1 MNLVQDLTL
10 LSIFEDET
18 LFDALQKISDNK
30 KGFLVVISHENRL
43 IGTLTDGD
51 IRRTIIINPA
61 LDLTVKVGELCNKQ
75 FDYVNLKADK
85 HLITEKVK
93 KYSFCPLIDD
103 NRNLLGIYANHPTT
117 LSIDGIDITNES
129 PCYIIAEIGNNH
141 NGDVRIAKQLVEL
154 AKEAGA
160 NCVKF
165 QMRDMATLYKYRKD
179 DSEDLGTQ
187 YVIDLLDRFQL
198 SDDQLYDVFDFAK
211 KIGISP
217 LCTPW
222 DLKSLEKLEA
232 YGFSA
237 YKVASA
243 DLTNTPFLEAL
254 IETKKALIISTGMS
268 TDKEILEASELLNS
282 KGSSYI
288 LLHCNSSYPVP
299 FEDINLNYMNVIKS
313 VGNGLVGYSGHERDI
328 NVSVAAV
335 ALGAKIIERH
345 ITLDKNMEG
354 NDHKVSL
361 LPIEFKNMVTGIRQV
376 EKALNYSKNKN
387 LNQGEIMNREILGK
401 SIFVSVPIKKGDVF
415 SYENLC
421 VSAPGKGLQPNKFPD
436 VIGKTA
442 KKDFYAGDTI
452 FQSDISETSYQY
464 KNWDFNLKHG
474 VPVRYHDFEKLYH
487 KKNFEVVEFHLS
499 YKDLEL
505 NPNDYLSGE
514 YEQELIVHCPELFS
528 NDHVLDLASED
539 NAYLSVSLD
548 NLQKTIEETLKISK
562 FFPKTKIPLLITNV
576 GGFSENDFMD
586 EKRKEDAYERVNDIL
601 ESFSSSGV
609 EIIPQTMP
617 PFPWHFGG
625 QRFHNLFVKNNEILE
640 FCIKN
645 NMRICFDIS
654 HSKLAC
660 NFYGI
665 DFMKFI
671 DEMSHITAHVHIVD
685 SKSITGEGLQIGDG
699 EISFP
704 EVFSKLNKDY
714 QNASFVPEIWQGHKN
729 NGEGFWR
736 AFSIIEK
743 FQTQGN

>member
-51 IRRTIIINPA
+51 IRRSVIINPT
-61 LDLTVKVGELCNKQ
+61 LDLTVKVGDLCNKQ

-117 LSIDGIDITNES
+117 LSIDGINVTNES

-141 NGDVRIAKQLVEL
+141 NGDVKIAKQLVEL
-154 AKEAGA
+154 AKEVGA

-211 KIGISP
+211 KIGITP

-345 ITLDKNMEG
+345 ITLDINMEG
-354 NDHKVSL
+354 SDHKVSL

-401 SIFVSVPIKKGDVF
+401 SIFVSAPIKEGEVF

-442 KKDFYAGDTI
+442 QKDFCVGDNI

-464 KNWDFNLKHG
+464 KDWKFNLKHG
-474 VPVRYHDFEKLYH
+474 LPVRYHDFEKLYQ
-487 KKNFEVVEFHLS
+487 KRNFEIVEFHLS

-505 NPNDYLSGE
+505 NPYDYLSGE
-514 YEQELIVHCPELFS
+514 YEQDLIVHCPELFA
-528 NDHVLDLASED
+528 NDHILDLASED
-539 NAYLSVSLD
+539 KNYLNVSLK
-548 NLQKTIEETLKISK
+548 NLDKTIHETLRIAK
-562 FFPKTKIPLLITNV
+562 FFPKTKLPLLIVNV
-576 GGFSENDFMD
+576 GGFTSDKFLDNRQNEAAYDRVANVL
-586 EKRKEDAYERVNDIL
+586 KEFCDT
-601 ESFSSSGV
+601 GV

-625 QRFHNLFVKNNEILE
+625 QRYHNLFVKNDEIVR
-640 FCIKN
+640 FCEN
-645 NMRICFDIS
+645 NGVRVCFDIS

-660 NFYGI
+660 NYYNI
-665 DFMKFI
+665 DFFDFI
-671 DEMSHITAHVHIVD
+671 KDMSAVTAHLHIVD
-685 SKSITGEGLQIGDG
+685 AKGISGEGLQIGEG
-699 EISFP
+699 EIRFKETFP
-704 EVFSKLNKDY
+704 IIENKFI
-714 QNASFVPEIWQGHKN
+714 NKSFVPEIWQGHKN
-729 NGEGFWR
+729 NGQGFWQ
-736 AFSIIEK
+736 AFNQLS
-743 FQTQGN
+743 

>member
-51 IRRTIIINPA
+51 IRRSLIINPT
-61 LDLTVKVGELCNKQ
+61 LDLTVKVGDLCNKQ

-117 LSIDGIDITNES
+117 LSIDGINVTNES

-141 NGDVRIAKQLVEL
+141 NGDVKIAKQLVEL

-211 KIGISP
+211 KIGITP

-345 ITLDKNMEG
+345 ITLDINMEG
-354 NDHKVSL
+354 SDHKVSL

-401 SIFVSVPIKKGDVF
+401 SIFVSAPIKEGEVF

-442 KKDFYAGDTI
+442 QKDFCVGDNI

-464 KNWDFNLKHG
+464 KDWKFNLKHG
-474 VPVRYHDFEKLYH
+474 LPVRYHDFEKLYQ
-487 KKNFEVVEFHLS
+487 KRNFEIVEFHLS

-505 NPNDYLSGE
+505 NPYDYLSGE
-514 YEQELIVHCPELFS
+514 YEQDLIVHCPELFA
-528 NDHVLDLASED
+528 NDHILDLASED
-539 NAYLSVSLD
+539 KNYLNVSLK
-548 NLQKTIEETLKISK
+548 NLDKTIHETLRIAK
-562 FFPKTKIPLLITNV
+562 FFPKTKLPLLIVNV
-576 GGFSENDFMD
+576 GGFTSDKFLDDRQNEA
-586 EKRKEDAYERVNDIL
+586 AYDRVANIL
-601 ESFSSSGV
+601 KKFRDTGV

-625 QRFHNLFVKNNEILE
+625 QRYHNLFVKNDEIVR
-640 FCIKN
+640 FCEN
-645 NMRICFDIS
+645 NGVRVCFDIS

-660 NFYGI
+660 NYYNI
-665 DFMKFI
+665 DFFDFI
-671 DEMSHITAHVHIVD
+671 KDMSAITAHLHIVD
-685 SKSITGEGLQIGDG
+685 AKGISGEGLQIGEG
-699 EISFP
+699 EIRFKETFP
-704 EVFSKLNKDY
+704 IIENNFINK
-714 QNASFVPEIWQGHKN
+714 SFVPEIWQGHKN
-729 NGEGFWR
+729 NGQGFWQ
-736 AFSIIEK
+736 AFDQLS
-743 FQTQGN
+743 

>member
-51 IRRTIIINPA
+51 IRRSVMINPT
-61 LDLTVKVGELCNKQ
+61 LDLTVKVGDLCNKQ

-117 LSIDGIDITNES
+117 LSIDGINVTNES

-141 NGDVRIAKQLVEL
+141 NGDVKIAKQLVEL

-211 KIGISP
+211 KIGITP

-345 ITLDKNMEG
+345 ITLDINMEG
-354 NDHKVSL
+354 SDHKVSL

-401 SIFVSVPIKKGDVF
+401 SIFVSAPIKEGEVF

-442 KKDFYAGDTI
+442 QKDFCVGDNI

-464 KNWDFNLKHG
+464 KDWKFNLKHG
-474 VPVRYHDFEKLYH
+474 LPVRYYDFEKLYQ
-487 KKNFEVVEFHLS
+487 KRNFEIVEFHLS

-505 NPNDYLSGE
+505 NPHDYLSGE
-514 YEQELIVHCPELFS
+514 YEQDLIVHCPELFA
-528 NDHVLDLASED
+528 NDHILDLASED
-539 NAYLSVSLD
+539 KNYLNVSLK
-548 NLQKTIEETLKISK
+548 NLDKTIHETLRIAK
-562 FFPKTKIPLLITNV
+562 FFPKTKLPLLIVNV
-576 GGFSENDFMD
+576 GGFTSDKFLDDRQNEA
-586 EKRKEDAYERVNDIL
+586 AYDRVANIL
-601 ESFSSSGV
+601 KKFRDTGV

-625 QRFHNLFVKNNEILE
+625 QRYHNLFVKNDEIVR
-640 FCIKN
+640 FCKN
-645 NMRICFDIS
+645 NGVRVCFDIS

-660 NFYGI
+660 NYYNI
-665 DFMKFI
+665 DFFDFI
-671 DEMSHITAHVHIVD
+671 KDMSAITAHLHIVD
-685 SKSITGEGLQIGDG
+685 AKGISGEGLQIGEG
-699 EISFP
+699 EIRFKETFP
-704 EVFSKLNKDY
+704 IIENNFINK
-714 QNASFVPEIWQGHKN
+714 SFVPEIWQGHKN
-729 NGEGFWR
+729 NGQGFWQ
-736 AFSIIEK
+736 AFDQLS
-743 FQTQGN
+743 